1 MFCEFK
7 EPNYST
13 FISELENIIN
23 IYNKAVQEISES
35 EEIEFVKTIKILEE
49 LDEILNI
56 HFTPLSHLNS
66 VMNSEENQKIYE
78 EALPILS
85 SFHTKLAHN
94 NALYEKLKTINANS
108 DEQKRVI
115 SENIKDFKLSGVDLP
130 QTTKERLEEI
140 DSKLSLLSNQF
151 SQNLLNATNAFSL
164 IIESE
169 KDIENMPQNAIESAK
184 IEIDGKTCYK
194 FTLQMPSYIAYMTY
208 GPNRK
213 IRESLYQAYTTRAPQ
228 NSQIIDEILALRDEK
243 AKLLG
248 FESYAWLALEKRD
261 ADTPNDV
268 IEFLEKI
275 ANIAKTY
282 AKKELEELS
291 KYAYKLDGIEKLE
304 SYDIGY
310 YSEKLKKELF
320 DFDETEVQEYFE
332 QERVLIGL
340 LDMVSNLFNVKFK
353 KTDLKLWHKCV
364 KVYDMYENNKPKAR
378 LYFDLE
384 ARKEK
389 RGGAWMH
396 DFETHF
402 IDSKDKKH
410 LASAFIVC
418 NFSPKTDTMPSLLRH
433 DDVVTLFHE
442 MGHALHHIFSNNQER
457 SISGIN
463 GVAWDVVE
471 FPSQFLENFAYKK
484 EILKTFA
491 KHHKTL
497 ESMPDCLLEK
507 IEKSKNFQ
515 ASLGILRQLEFAM
528 FDIKLHLKL
537 YNSDEAQIL
546 LDEIRKTTSLI
557 TPPKYNK
564 FQNGFSHIFA
574 GGYAAGYYS
583 YKWAE
588 VLSADA
594 FFECIDE
601 SGNFNRS
608 KALGYKENILAKGS
622 LNNMRVLYEKWLGKT
637 PDLGNLFKL
646 YGLEGNQK

>member
-13 FISELENIIN
+13 FIFELENIIDR
-23 IYNKAVQEISES
+23 YNNYVKTISES
-35 EEIEFVKTIKILEE
+35 KEVKFEKTIKLLEDLDEE
-49 LDEILNI
+49 LNL
-56 HFTPLSHLNS
+56 HFTHLSHLNS
-66 VMNSEENQKIYE
+66 VMNNEENQKIYE
-78 EALPILS
+78 ESLPILS
-85 SFHTKLAHN
+85 AFHTKLTHN
-94 NALYEKLKTINANS
+94 KALYEKLKTIETYTE
-108 DEQKRVI
+108 EQKRVI

-130 QTTKERLEEI
+130 DETKARLEEI
-140 DSKLSLLSNQF
+140 DSRLSFLSNQF
-151 SQNLLNATNAFSL
+151 SQNLLDATNSFNL
-164 IIESE
+164 IIEDE
-169 KDIENMPQNAIESAK
+169 KDIENMPQNAIKNAK
-184 IEIDGKTCYK
+184 REKDGKTYYE

-208 GPNRK
+208 GPNRDL
-213 IRESLYQAYTTRAPQ
+213 REKLYKAYTTRAPE
-228 NSQIIDEILALRDEK
+228 NSKIIDEILNLRYEE

-248 FESYAWLALEKRD
+248 FQNYADLALQKRD
-261 ADTPNDV
+261 ASTSNEV
-268 IEFLEKI
+268 IDFLENIVKI
-275 ANIAKTY
+275 ARTY
-282 AKKELEELS
+282 AIKELEELENF
-291 KYAYKLDGIEKLE
+291 AYKIDKIKKIE

-320 DFDETEVQEYFE
+320 DFDETEIQDYFE
-332 QERVLIGL
+332 QNNVLSGL
-340 LDMVSNLFNVKFK
+340 LDLIASLFDVRFEKV
-353 KTDLKLWHKCV
+353 DLKLWHDCV
-364 KVYDMYENNKPKAR
+364 KVYDMYENNILKSR

-402 IDSKDKKH
+402 IDSKGKTH
-410 LASAFIVC
+410 LSSAFIVC
-418 NFSPKTDTMPSLLRH
+418 NFMPESKNSPSLLRH

-442 MGHALHHIFSNNQER
+442 MGHALHHIFSNNKER

-491 KHHKTL
+491 KHYKT
-497 ESMPDCLLEK
+497 SQDIPDSLLDK
-507 IEKSKNFQ
+507 IEESKNFQ
-515 ASLGILRQLEFAM
+515 ASLGILRQLEFAL

-537 YNSDEAQIL
+537 YNSKEAQVL

-557 TPPKYNK
+557 KPPAYNK

-594 FFECIDE
+594 FFECIE
-601 SGNFNRS
+601 SSGNFNRS
-608 KALGYKENILAKGS
+608 KALGYKENILSKGS
-622 LNNMRVLYEKWLGKT
+622 LNNMRVLYEKWLGKV
-637 PDLGNLFKL
+637 PDLNNLFKL
-646 YGLEGNQK
+646 YGLESD

>member
-7 EPNYST
+7 EPNYSI
-13 FISELENIIN
+13 FISSLENIIN
-23 IYNKAVQEISES
+23 KYNKEVERISSIKEN
-35 EEIEFVKTIKILEE
+35 EFTKTIKILEDI
-49 LDEILNI
+49 DEELNI
-56 HFTPLSHLNS
+56 FFTPLSHLNS
-66 VMNSEENQKIYE
+66 VMNNDENQKIYE

-85 SFHTKLAHN
+85 AFQTKLSHN
-94 NALYEKLKTINANS
+94 NALYEKLKRILANS

-115 SENIKDFKLSGVDLP
+115 DENIKDFKLSGIDLP
-130 QTTKERLEEI
+130 QKTKERLEEI

-151 SQNLLNATNAFSL
+151 SQNLLNATNSFSL
-164 IIESE
+164 IIEND
-169 KDIENMPQNAIESAK
+169 KDVENIPENILESAK
-184 IEIDGKTCYK
+184 IEKDGKMCYE
-194 FTLQMPSYIAYMTY
+194 FTLQMPSYIGYMTY
-208 GPNRK
+208 GPNRSL
-213 IRESLYQAYTTRAPQ
+213 REKLYHAYTTRAPE
-228 NSQIIDEILALRDEK
+228 NSKVIDEILSLRDEE
-243 AKLLG
+243 AMLLG
-248 FESYAWLALEKRD
+248 FNNYASLALEKRD
-261 ADTPNDV
+261 ANSAYDV

-275 ANIAKTY
+275 ANIAKNY
-282 AKKELEELS
+282 AKKELDELNS
-291 KYAYKLDGIEKLE
+291 FAFKYDGIQKLE
-304 SYDIGY
+304 SYDVGY
-310 YSEKLKKELF
+310 YSEKFKKELF

-332 QERVLIGL
+332 QDKVLNGL
-340 LDMVSNLFNVKFK
+340 LDIVSNLFDVEFK
-353 KTDLKLWHKCV
+353 KMDLNLWHECV
-364 KVYDMYENNKPKAR
+364 KTYDMYENGKLKSR

-384 ARKEK
+384 VRKEK

-402 IDSKDKKH
+402 IDSKGNIH
-410 LASAFIVC
+410 LSSAFIVC
-418 NFSPKTDTMPSLLRH
+418 NFMSPNNKTPSLLRH

-442 MGHALHHIFSNNQER
+442 MGHALHHIFSNNEER

-491 KHHKTL
+491 KHYKTNKNIP
-497 ESMPDCLLEK
+497 EDLLEK
-507 IEKSKNFQ
+507 IESSKNFQ
-515 ASLGILRQLEFAM
+515 ASLGILRQIEFAL

-546 LDEIRKTTSLI
+546 LDEIRKITSLI

-564 FQNGFSHIFA
+564 FQNGFSHIFS

-594 FFECIDE
+594 FFECLDDN
-601 SGNFNRS
+601 GNFNKS
-608 KALGYKENILAKGS
+608 KAVGYKENILAKGN

-637 PDLGNLFKL
+637 PNLNNLFKL
-646 YGLEGNQK
+646 YGLESA

>member
-13 FISELENIIN
+13 FISQLENIVN
-23 IYNKAVQEISES
+23 AYNKKVDDITSDES
-35 EEIEFVKTIKILEE
+35 NDFSKTIKILEE
-49 LDEILNI
+49 MDEEINIL
-56 HFTPLSHLNS
+56 FTPLSHLNS

-78 EALPILS
+78 EALPLLS

-94 NALYEKLKTINANS
+94 NALYEKLKMIYANS
-108 DEQKRVI
+108 NEQKRVI
-115 SENIKDFKLSGVDLP
+115 EESIKEFKLSGVDLP
-130 QTTKERLEEI
+130 QTTKKRLEDI
-140 DSKLSLLSNQF
+140 DNKLSLLSNQF

-169 KDIENMPQNAIESAK
+169 KDIENMPHNAIENAK
-184 IEIDGKTCYK
+184 REKDGQIYYE

-208 GPNRK
+208 GSNRK
-213 IRESLYQAYTTRAPQ
+213 IRESLYRAYTTRAPE
-228 NSQIIDEILALRDEK
+228 NSRIIDEILLLRDEE
-243 AKLLG
+243 ARLLG
-248 FESYAWLALEKRD
+248 FESYADLALEKRD

-275 ANIAKTY
+275 ADIAKVY
-282 AKKELEELS
+282 AKKELKDLS
-291 KYAYKLDGIEKLE
+291 NFAYELDGIEKLE

-310 YSEKLKKELF
+310 YSEKLKKKLF
-320 DFDETEVQEYFE
+320 DFDETQIQEYFE
-332 QERVLIGL
+332 Q
-340 LDMVSNLFNVKFK
+340 DMVLNWLLEIMSNLFDVKFK
-353 KTDLKLWHKCV
+353 KVNIDLWHECV
-364 KVYDMYENNKPKAR
+364 KVYDMYENDTLKSR
-378 LYFDLE
+378 IYFDLE
-384 ARKEK
+384 ARKDK

-402 IDSKDKKH
+402 IDSNGKKH

-442 MGHALHHIFSNNQER
+442 MGHALHHIMSENSER

-463 GVAWDVVE
+463 GIAWDVVE
-471 FPSQFLENFAYKK
+471 FPSQFLENFAFKK
-484 EILKTFA
+484 DVLRTFA
-491 KHHKTL
+491 KHYKTDIGI
-497 ESMPDCLLEK
+497 PDILLEK
-507 IEKSKNFQ
+507 IEESKNFQ
-515 ASLGILRQLEFAM
+515 ASLSILRQLEFGL

-537 YNSDEAQIL
+537 YDSKGAQSL
-546 LDEIRKTTSLI
+546 LDEIRQTTSLT

-564 FQNGFSHIFA
+564 FQNGFSHIFS

-594 FFECIDE
+594 FFECLDNN
-601 SGNFNRS
+601 GNFNKS
-608 KALGYKENILAKGS
+608 KALGYKENILAKGN
-622 LNNMRVLYEKWLGKT
+622 LTNMRTLYEKWLGKV
-637 PDLGNLFKL
+637 PNLDNLFKL
-646 YGLEGNQK
+646 YGLESEKK